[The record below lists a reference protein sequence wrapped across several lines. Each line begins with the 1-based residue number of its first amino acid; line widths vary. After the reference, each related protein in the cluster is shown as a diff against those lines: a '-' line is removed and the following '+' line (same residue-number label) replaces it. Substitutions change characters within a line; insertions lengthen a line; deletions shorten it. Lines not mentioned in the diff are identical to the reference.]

1 MLLFLLLFNHQVVPD
16 SLKLDELQQ
25 DRLLCPLLSP
35 RVCSNSCPLSRW
47 CHPTIPF
54 CATSFSLWL
63 QSFQIS
69 GSFPV
74 SWLFTSGGQCIAAS
88 GSTIVLSMNIQGW
101 FSSLGL
107 TDLISLLS
115 KGLST
120 VFSNTTVQKHQFF
133 NALPSYWSSS
143 HIHTH
148 LLEKPWLWL

>member
-107 TDLISLLS
+107 TGLISLLP
-115 KGLST
+115 KGLSR
-120 VFSNTTVQKHQFF
+120 VFSNTTVQKYQFF
-133 NALPSYWSSS
+133 NSSVFNFLYS
-143 HIHTH
+143 PTLTSIHDSWK
-148 LLEKPWLWL
+148 KP

>member
-148 LLEKPWLWL
+148 LLEKP

>member
-63 QSFQIS
+63 QSLQIS

-115 KGLST
+115 KGLSR

-148 LLEKPWLWL
+148 LLEKP